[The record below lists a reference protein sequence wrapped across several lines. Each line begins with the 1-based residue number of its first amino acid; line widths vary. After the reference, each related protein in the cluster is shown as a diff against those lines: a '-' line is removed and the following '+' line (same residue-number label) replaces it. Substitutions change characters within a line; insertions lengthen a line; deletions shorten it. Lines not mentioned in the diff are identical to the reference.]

1 MWERMRKLSQNGLKA
16 VAWAGIV
23 GPALFVLAFTCE
35 GALRPAYDPLAM
47 FISALSLGPRGWL
60 QIANF
65 IQLGLLMLLF
75 TRAVAAEFC
84 GLKGVR
90 AGLTLLVLLAL
101 LFLISGPFVMD
112 PAGTPPDRMTLHGLV
127 HGLAG
132 GIVFLLM
139 PVIIFVFL
147 SLFRRHARW
156 QAFAQPTLALGI
168 FDAAA
173 VLFFTFS
180 SKLPQL
186 QAVFSGWMGLI
197 QRAALVPFMLWLFL
211 FGIGMLRRMSSGGT
225 R

>member
-1 MWERMRKLSQNGLKA
+1 MRKLALNGLKA
-16 VAWAGIV
+16 AAWAGVV
-23 GPALFVLAFTCE
+23 GPALFVSVFTLE
-35 GALRPAYDPLAM
+35 GALRPAYDPRAM
-47 FISALSLGPRGWL
+47 YVSALSLGPRGWL

-65 IQLGLLMLLF
+65 IQWGLLMRAF
-75 TRAVAAEFC
+75 TRAAAAEFR
-84 GLKGVR
+84 GLKGAR
-90 AGLTLLVLLAL
+90 AGLALLALLAL

-112 PAGTPPDRMTLHGLV
+112 PAGTPQNQMTVHGLM

-147 SLFRRHARW
+147 SLFRAHARW

-173 VLFFTFS
+173 VIFFTLS
-180 SKLPQL
+180 SKLPQW
-186 QAVFSGWMGLI
+186 QAAFTGWFGLI

-211 FGIGMLRRMSSGGT
+211 FGLAMLRRIHSEGT

>member
-1 MWERMRKLSQNGLKA
+1 MWERMRKLSLNGLKA
-16 VAWAGIV
+16 AAWAGVV
-23 GPALFVLAFTCE
+23 GPALFVLVFTLE
-35 GALRPAYDPLAM
+35 GALRPAYDPRAM

-65 IQLGLLMLLF
+65 LQLGLLMLLF
-75 TRAVAAEFC
+75 TRAVTVEFGSC
-84 GLKGVR
+84 KGAR
-90 AGLTLLVLLAL
+90 AGLTLLTLLAL
-101 LFLISGPFVMD
+101 LFFVSGPFVMD
-112 PAGTPPDRMTLHGLV
+112 PAGTPPDQMTFHGLV

-139 PVIIFVFL
+139 PVVIFIFL

-156 QAFAQPTLALGI
+156 QAFAQPTLALGL

-173 VLFFTFS
+173 VLFFTLS

-186 QAVFSGWMGLI
+186 QIVFSGWMGLI
-197 QRAALVPFMLWLFL
+197 QRTALVPFMLWLFL
-211 FGIGMLRRMSSGGT
+211 FGLGMLRRVISGGT